1 MDQGCEGPPTA
12 LTDERCA
19 HTIGLERI
27 DEQGAGLSPGLQ
39 RLIIRRA
46 ARSDLI
52 CGLTLA
58 ATLVMAMALVVWQ
71 RHPVPLRPAPAA
83 MSPALIVI
91 PPVTIA
97 EPEKRPPVQV
107 RNPFDATEVFEFPAG
122 TSETEAREATAE
134 LLLERARDRRG

>member
-12 LTDERCA
+12 LANERCE
-19 HTIGLERI
+19 HKIELEQTE
-27 DEQGAGLSPGLQ
+27 EQAAGLSLGLQ
-39 RLIIRRA
+39 RLIIRKA
-46 ARSDLI
+46 ARSDFI

-58 ATLVMAMALVVWQ
+58 AAVVVTMALVVWQ
-71 RHPVPLRPAPAA
+71 GHPVPPPPAPAVV
-83 MSPALIVI
+83 SPTLVVI

-97 EPEKRPPVQV
+97 EPEESPRVQV

>member
-1 MDQGCEGPPTA
+1 MDQGHEGPPTA
-12 LTDERCA
+12 LANERCE
-19 HTIGLERI
+19 HRIELEQT

-39 RLIIRRA
+39 RLVIRRA
-46 ARSDLI
+46 ARSDFI

-58 ATLVMAMALVVWQ
+58 AALVVAMALVVW
-71 RHPVPLRPAPAA
+71 RGHPLPPPPAPAVV
-83 MSPALIVI
+83 SPTLVVI
-91 PPVTIA
+91 PPVTIP
-97 EPEKRPPVQV
+97 EPEQRPPVRV